1 MSVLHCVLIVAALMI
16 MDECSGIILILIQIG
31 STCNK
36 KYVLQVNIIGKQNN
50 PSIRLYKGL
59 LTITTLSPSTQT
71 PIPLTTHLPLPSQIP
86 LYSARLAQLSPFHR
100 CNAPCH
106 SSNQQFANPPA
117 HQTAIMKQSDS
128 YHIDDE

>member
-71 PIPLTTHLPLPSQIP
+71 PIPLTDKSL
-86 LYSARLAQLSPFHR
+86 
-100 CNAPCH
+100 
-106 SSNQQFANPPA
+106 
-117 HQTAIMKQSDS
+117 QSVRKTIAKLILIG
-128 YHIDDE
+128 Y